1 MTMLDPL
8 GDGIS
13 RVEHLDHMG
22 DDLRVVNAARISF
35 DRESHLECDETGQWL
50 QEQDEKLIG
59 FLAEHEHVS
68 PFFHPQICLRIT
80 MPSFLAHQ
88 WWRSTVGVC
97 RSEVYRRYV
106 VAEPECYLP
115 TTWRPR
121 AANPKQGSG
130 PSELDPGQQAD
141 LSAKVEK
148 LHREI
153 KALYRQALEGG
164 VAPEM
169 AQMILPQSTYTRWI
183 ETGSLH
189 YFVRAHHLHT
199 GPMAQRELTR
209 YAEAVGRIVSELF
222 PVSWKALS
230 GCSAD

>member
-1 MTMLDPL
+1 MMTLDPL

-35 DRESHLECDETGQWL
+35 DRESHLVCDETGQWL

-68 PFFHPQICLRIT
+68 PFFHPQVCLRIT
-80 MPSFLAHQ
+80 MPSFLAHL

-106 VAEPECYLP
+106 VAEPECYTP
-115 TTWRPR
+115 RQWRPR
-121 AANPKQGSG
+121 SQPLQDDGGAR
-130 PSELDPGQQAD
+130 ELDADHNAAVSERVEQLQQQI
-141 LSAKVEK
+141 
-148 LHREI
+148 RT
-153 KALYRQALEGG
+153 LYVQLVQEG

-189 YFVRAHHLHT
+189 YFVRAHRLHT
-199 GPMAQRELTR
+199 GPMAQRELTL
-209 YAEAVGRIVSELF
+209 YAEAVGRIVAGLF

-230 GCSAD
+230 RQPG

>member
-1 MTMLDPL
+1 MMTLDPL

-35 DRESHLECDETGQWL
+35 DRESRLECDETGRWL

-106 VAEPECYLP
+106 ASEPDCYLP
-115 TTWRPR
+115 PQWRLRPQHL
-121 AANPKQGSG
+121 KEGSG
-130 PSELDPGQQAD
+130 TGELSLERNTA
-141 LSAKVEK
+141 LSAGVER
-148 LHREI
+148 LYAEI
-153 KALYRQALEGG
+153 KTLYAQMLEDG
-164 VAPEM
+164 VAPEL
-169 AQMILPQSTYTRWI
+169 AQAILPQSTYTRWI

-189 YFVRAHHLHT
+189 YFVRAHRLHT
-199 GPMAQRELTR
+199 GPMAQRELR
-209 YAEAVGRIVSELF
+209 LYAETIGQIVAGLF

-230 GCSAD
+230 RQAAA